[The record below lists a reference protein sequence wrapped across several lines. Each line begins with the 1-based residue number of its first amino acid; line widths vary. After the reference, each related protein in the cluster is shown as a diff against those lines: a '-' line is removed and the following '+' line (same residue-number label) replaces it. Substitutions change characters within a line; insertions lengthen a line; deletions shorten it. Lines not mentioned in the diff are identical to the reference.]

1 MNQEY
6 NAADPCR
13 YQRGYRETIA
23 SVNRGIVV
31 CEETVPFSGNLSK
44 QKGSGGYL
52 KGKEEGRFNFSNEI
66 FVLRTCCRFI
76 VD

>member
-6 NAADPCR
+6 NAADPRR

-23 SVNRGIVV
+23 PVNRGIVV

-52 KGKEEGRFNFSNEI
+52 NRRVELI
-66 FVLRTCCRFI
+66 FKMKYFFLEHVVGL
-76 VD
+76 